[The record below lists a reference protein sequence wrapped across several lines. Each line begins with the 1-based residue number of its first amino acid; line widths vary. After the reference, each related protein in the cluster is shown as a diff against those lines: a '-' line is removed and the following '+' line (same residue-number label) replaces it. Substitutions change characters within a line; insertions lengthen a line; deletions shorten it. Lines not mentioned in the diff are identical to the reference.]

1 MNALEYRT
9 GARRRGIEPAAQ
21 RSIFLLEISNALA
34 HVRWLRVVRRVVEI
48 TQALLGGDSALPV
61 ARELF
66 SQVAN
71 QALQLP
77 KGLDVRSCVAGQS
90 GSSPDDAA
98 RWFHAPRFPSR

>member
-21 RSIFLLEISNALA
+21 RSVFLLEISNALA

-66 SQVAN
+66 SQVTN

-77 KGLDVRSCVAGQS
+77 KGLAVRSCLVGHS
-90 GSSPDDAA
+90 GSSQHDADSWLYA
-98 RWFHAPRFPSR
+98 